1 MHKKFVQLLA
11 TRAGNLLNLQEISK
25 EAEISRITAQNWLSI
40 LQTSRIIY
48 LLQPYYKN
56 ITKRVIK
63 TPKIYFTDTGLLC
76 NILRYQTVD
85 FLMASLLRGTIF
97 ENMFI
102 MEIVKQNFNNNSNN
116 YLYFY
121 RDSNQN
127 EVDLIIDK
135 GSETELVEIKSG
147 KNINTNIAKKIENI
161 PISAKKYSVVSFL
174 ENKIPLSKKV
184 LALPW
189 WQFLEEYK

>member
-1 MHKKFVQLLA
+1 
-11 TRAGNLLNLQEISK
+11 
-25 EAEISRITAQNWLSI
+25 
-40 LQTSRIIY
+40 

-76 NILRYQTVD
+76 NILRYQTTD
-85 FLMASLLRGTIF
+85 ILMASLISGAVF

-102 MEIVKQNFNNNSNN
+102 MEILKQNFNNNSNN

-127 EVDLIIDK
+127 EVDLVIDK

-147 KNINTNIAKKIENI
+147 KNINTSIIKKLENI
-161 PISAKKYSVVSFL
+161 PISAKRCSVVSFL

-184 LALPW
+184 SALPW